1 MSAEGGP
8 AVSQQMISFLEQEKK
23 KAAVNELVAKV
34 SLDWFSPSGTFRTD
48 ACPPIQLTS
57 VCWDKCVSS
66 PGKKL
71 SYSEDSCLRN
81 CAARFLE
88 SSQLLL
94 QKFGERGQ

>member
-23 KAAVNELVAKV
+23 KAAVNELVAK
-34 SLDWFSPSGTFRTD
+34 
-48 ACPPIQLTS
+48 LTS